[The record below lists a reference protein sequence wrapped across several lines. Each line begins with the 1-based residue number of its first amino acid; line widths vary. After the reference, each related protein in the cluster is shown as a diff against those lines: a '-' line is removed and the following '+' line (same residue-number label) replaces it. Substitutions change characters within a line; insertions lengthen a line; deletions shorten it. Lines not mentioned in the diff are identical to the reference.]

1 MRVQSG
7 SLHRERGEMSMIEDT
22 IKAIK
27 EAEEKASAMIADAG
41 KQAGEILKESEEAVR
56 LLKEGSYAEAKAAAA
71 AVLEKAKEEGE
82 IVLKAAAESAKT
94 EAADLMNAAEEKTGE
109 AVQAIVKKLLD

>member
-1 MRVQSG
+1 
-7 SLHRERGEMSMIEDT
+7 MIEDT

-27 EAEEKASAMIADAG
+27 EEEEKASAMIADAG
-41 KQAGEILKESEEAVR
+41 KQAGEILKDSEEAVR